1 MIKVDIKQKP
11 VVKFL
16 KYRIEAIRQ
25 FQSNAPVV
33 SIGRP
38 NLGSSFYAVFVANN
52 LKLVRRRGGV
62 MLVPNESAMVHGKS
76 ALELYKRL
84 EYGTSSSHPKPVSP
98 ALRRYTQ
105 RVIIPRMIK
114 QMGDRLG

>member
-38 NLGSSFYAVFVANN
+38 NLGSSFYAV
-52 LKLVRRRGGV
+52 L
-62 MLVPNESAMVHGKS
+62 
-76 ALELYKRL
+76 
-84 EYGTSSSHPKPVSP
+84 
-98 ALRRYTQ
+98 LRTT
-105 RVIIPRMIK
+105 
-114 QMGDRLG
+114 